1 MTRSTRRSIVL
12 GVLLVCGGA
21 ITLARS
27 QAPGAA
33 AQGRGAD
40 GAPVIQVDRLK
51 DNLFV
56 LRGGGGNTAVFVGS
70 DGVTVVDTKIPG
82 WGQPLL
88 AKIRELT
95 DKPVVRIINSH
106 THYDHVGGNVDFPT
120 TVDVVAHANT
130 KVNMERGLPPKGA
143 ESRVPPDVFK
153 ANGGRNIAKRTFQDR
168 MTIGRGAERI
178 DLYYFGR
185 GHTDGDAWTVFPE
198 LRVMHAGD
206 IFSGKLVPLL
216 DSTNGGSGIEIP
228 DTLAKAAALEG
239 VDAII
244 TGHSTVMTPADLRE
258 YSEFNR
264 DFLNYVREAKK
275 AGRTVEDA
283 ATRYTFP
290 AKYTGY
296 RAPQPDSIK
305 NNIEVIYAE
314 LK

>member
-1 MTRSTRRSIVL
+1 VSCS
-12 GVLLVCGGA
+12 CAGGA

-88 AKIRELT
+88 AKLRELT

-130 KVNMERGLPPKGA
+130 KVNMERGLPPKG
-143 ESRVPPDVFK
+143 R
-153 ANGGRNIAKRTFQDR
+153 
-168 MTIGRGAERI
+168 
-178 DLYYFGR
+178 
-185 GHTDGDAWTVFPE
+185 
-198 LRVMHAGD
+198 
-206 IFSGKLVPLL
+206 
-216 DSTNGGSGIEIP
+216 
-228 DTLAKAAALEG
+228 
-239 VDAII
+239 
-244 TGHSTVMTPADLRE
+244 
-258 YSEFNR
+258 
-264 DFLNYVREAKK
+264 K
-275 AGRTVEDA
+275 AGCLPTSSRPTVAGTSPSEP
-283 ATRYTFP
+283 F
-290 AKYTGY
+290 KTG
-296 RAPQPDSIK
+296 
-305 NNIEVIYAE
+305 
-314 LK
+314 

>member
-1 MTRSTRRSIVL
+1 MKGPIRRGAVL
-12 GVLLVCGGA
+12 GVLVLCGGTIA
-21 ITLARS
+21 ATY
-27 QAPGAA
+27 QVPGARQGGA
-33 AQGRGAD
+33 A
-40 GAPVIQVDRLK
+40 GAPQVIQVDKLK

-56 LRGGGGNTAVFVGS
+56 LRGGGGNTAVFVGA

-82 WGQPLL
+82 WGQPLI
-88 AKIRELT
+88 AKIKELT

-106 THYDHVGGNVDFPT
+106 THYDHVGGNVDFPV

-153 ANGGRNIAKRTFQDR
+153 ANGGKNIAKRTFTDK
-168 MTIGRGAERI
+168 MTIGKGADQI

-185 GHTDGDAWTVFPE
+185 GHTNGDAWTFFPA

-216 DSTNGGSGIEIP
+216 DSNNGGSGVDIA
-228 DTLAKAAALEG
+228 DTLAKAAKLQN
-239 VDAII
+239 VDQII
-244 TGHSTVMTPADLRE
+244 TGHSTVMTPADLME

-264 DFLNYVREAKK
+264 DFLNYVREARK
-275 AGRTVEDA
+275 AGKSVDDA
-283 ATRYTFP
+283 TSAYKIPEKFS
-290 AKYTGY
+290 GY
-296 RAPQPDSIK
+296 RAPQPDSVR
-305 NNIEVIYAE
+305 NNIEAIYAE